1 MAKGGLGRLGVD
13 VEGCELIT
21 GLKPPI
27 KGLFQSG
34 ALFAGG
40 SDKDRFPNVRNG
52 F

>member
-1 MAKGGLGRLGVD
+1 MAKGGLERLGVD
-13 VEGCELIT
+13 VELIP